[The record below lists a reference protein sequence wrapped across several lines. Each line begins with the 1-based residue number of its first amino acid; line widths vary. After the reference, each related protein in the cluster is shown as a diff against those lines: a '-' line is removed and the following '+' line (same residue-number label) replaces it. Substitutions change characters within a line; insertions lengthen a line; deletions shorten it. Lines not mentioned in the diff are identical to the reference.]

1 MEFDPYSADFPPLP
15 RQAAYVGWFLVLQ
28 SVIPGAMVSA
38 LYGMTYDIETSK
50 EW

>member
-1 MEFDPYSADFPPLP
+1 
-15 RQAAYVGWFLVLQ
+15 LQ